1 MDKPF
6 SAQLLDTEKGHIR
19 DLGLKIF
26 DGMPIDLH
34 IGIREERI
42 AQTLKRMRDVIIALT
57 VSVTLIGA
65 VLSSLFCKFLTK
77 PLYKLVDF
85 TRLLSKGEFG
95 ERVSIKSRGE
105 LGDLAQTFN
114 KLSDELKTYKEK
126 MGASYKQLLRTE
138 KLTAL
143 GRLSAGL
150 AHELRNPLTSLK
162 VLFQTLS
169 NNPKMTKED
178 INVVLSE
185 VNQMDVLLARFLSF
199 ARRDEFNF
207 EDVDI
212 NAVINR
218 VLDLTRF
225 QVENQSIKLIRNLSE
240 LQNVK
245 ADRSMIEQVF
255 MNLIMNAIE
264 SMPAGGVLTISSS
277 LDNGFAIVQTQDSGN
292 GIPEEIQERVFDPF
306 FTTKNDGTGL
316 GLSIVH
322 NIINLH
328 NGDISLT
335 SNRDGTTLT
344 LKFPVEK

>member
-1 MDKPF
+1 
-6 SAQLLDTEKGHIR
+6 
-19 DLGLKIF
+19 
-26 DGMPIDLH
+26 MPIHLH

-42 AQTLKRMRDVIIALT
+42 AQTLERIRNVIIALT

-77 PLYKLVDF
+77 PLYTLVDF

-95 ERVSIKSRGE
+95 KRVSIKSKGE

-126 MGASYKQLLRTE
+126 MGASYKQMLRTE

-178 INVVLSE
+178 VNVVLSE

-240 LQNVK
+240 LQDVK

-264 SMPAGGVLTISSS
+264 SMPDGGVLTISSS

-292 GIPEEIQERVFDPF
+292 GIPDEIQERVFDPF